1 MNDDVQ
7 AHMGKARQRLKEA
20 CTLLQEKLPSG
31 AVNRSYYAMYEAAC
45 AMLALQRVQVG
56 SHEGAK
62 IKFGELFVK
71 TGQVEPRF
79 GRDLSEA
86 LKVRKD
92 ADYSID
98 AKSEV
103 SLEIAMDEF
112 TKAEEF
118 VAMAENFLKTH
129 G

>member
-1 MNDDVQ
+1 
-7 AHMGKARQRLKEA
+7 
-20 CTLLQEKLPSG
+20 
-31 AVNRSYYAMYEAAC
+31 MYEAAC